1 MDMNSIR
8 RRNLRAIIDAW
19 PIATIAQ
26 FSRDTGIDEARLSQV
41 LSEKYREGNNFGEKA
56 ARSMEKLAGLPP
68 LSLDKI
74 TETDLA
80 VASAPR
86 GKLDAVSER
95 KQAFDQNVT
104 PVAMGKR
111 AIPVI
116 SAIQAGALKEMV
128 DPYPS
133 GAGYAVEYADD
144 DFSRW
149 AFALTI
155 EGESML
161 PEFRPGDRVL
171 IEPGMAPNPG
181 DFVIA
186 KNGSQEATFKKYRPR
201 GIDEHGD
208 IIFEL
213 VPLNEDYPTMRSDAT
228 PLQVIGVMVEHRR
241 RTRRR

>member
-1 MDMNSIR
+1 MPATDNKALSAKIR
-8 RRNLRAIIDAW
+8 LAIE
-19 PIATIAQ
+19 Q
-26 FSRDTGIDEARLSQV
+26 SGIDKKEIADAVGVTKQSITGWETTGRISKSSLS
-41 LSEKYREGNNFGEKA
+41 
-56 ARSMEKLAGLPP
+56 KLAALLQIEIRWFIP
-68 LSLDKI
+68 D
-74 TETDLA
+74 EAA
-80 VASAPR
+80 VKSGVNY
-86 GKLDAVSER
+86 GKLNTVSER

-171 IEPGMAPNPG
+171 IEPEMTPNPG

-201 GIDEHGD
+201 GMDEHGD